1 MLGKQQHERHIG
13 IGEEAAVRT
22 KRARRRDAAAVWFF
36 LGVLLI
42 VAGAEAPRSDAQT
55 EPKSVVQSAKVNDA
69 VPPPSAQPARDAAAP
84 DKSTSSARPAEA
96 PKRIAENEALAKELE
111 AMKLRIEQLEAEL
124 KARSAAEKSAAAAD
138 FGNPSATASMPATA
152 TSAAPAN
159 AGPEGR
165 SASIPSSLA
174 VSPPA
179 VQSPELAPA
188 KKEKI
193 VPFSDWDWTWL
204 NGNPRTKEA
213 AFDSKFFTPEI
224 RADVSYTY
232 DFNKPVD

>member
-1 MLGKQQHERHIG
+1 M
-13 IGEEAAVRT
+13 RT

-55 EPKSVVQSAKVNDA
+55 EPQSVVQSAKVNDA

-124 KARSAAEKSAAAAD
+124 KARSAAEKSAAEPSAAAAD

-193 VPFSDWDWTWL
+193 VPFSDWDWSIAEQQSTHQ
-204 NGNPRTKEA
+204 RSS
-213 AFDSKFFTPEI
+213 F
-224 RADVSYTY
+224 
-232 DFNKPVD
+232 